1 MILFPFILCKYFL
14 NGGFNTNIEK
24 KVILIVML
32 VKIHHDTIKNSLAQ
46 LRFVMKILKEN
57 WKMKVELCPQY
68 LI

>member
-24 KVILIVML
+24 KSHIDSHVS
-32 VKIHHDTIKNSLAQ
+32 KNSPWYKNSSAQ

-68 LI
+68 II

>member
-1 MILFPFILCKYFL
+1 
-14 NGGFNTNIEK
+14 
-24 KVILIVML
+24 ML

-68 LI
+68 II